1 MSIKFIANIYLQIHT
16 FEKFLPLWLSIVII
30 LLCLAFSALFSGLNL
45 GLMAMDRTELKI
57 LCNTGTEK
65 VISFLLQ

>member
-1 MSIKFIANIYLQIHT
+1 M
-16 FEKFLPLWLSIVII
+16 LPLWLSILII
-30 LLCLAFSALFSGLNL
+30 LLCLSFSALFSGLNL

-65 VISFLLQ
+65 VCYIDIVDYKLFYT

>member
-1 MSIKFIANIYLQIHT
+1 M
-16 FEKFLPLWLSIVII
+16 
-30 LLCLAFSALFSGLNL
+30 CLTFSALFSGLNL

-65 VISFLLQ
+65 VFHLLMQMFLSKYFNKFCFNTYNFIII

>member
-1 MSIKFIANIYLQIHT
+1 M
-16 FEKFLPLWLSIVII
+16 
-30 LLCLAFSALFSGLNL
+30 CLTFSALFSGLNL

-65 VISFLLQ
+65 VPWLKLCQFVIL

>member
-1 MSIKFIANIYLQIHT
+1 M
-16 FEKFLPLWLSIVII
+16 
-30 LLCLAFSALFSGLNL
+30 CLTFSALFSGLNL

-65 VISFLLQ
+65 VFLFCSCKYSFLNISINISKYLNKCFNIYNFIII